1 MYASDENYP
10 WGQCSHGWAGLRL
23 EVRLTCQELR
33 LEWWGY
39 GTPSWQRMAFQ
50 TEQLGTVP
58 LPGTD
63 IGPMW
68 QKSSKGQACARSGD
82 LVHHLHPLQLSHLW
96 ALLKWAWEPPGSGLS
111 WDLKISVHCLPA
123 KKTAFFHPQKT
134 ACSPFSSLQRAQLT
148 AAGLKS
154 REVLTTSTS
163 GDRQRLSS
171 SSVAP
176 AENRKFSG
184 LELPPVT
191 AASSPRPLSFDHRH
205 PEGARPR
212 AWVATVTAMP
222 TPGWRCKS
230 SSSFSDG
237 VLSKD
242 VVWALGRHPRDTL
255 STMQMIP
262 ALKPPFPL
270 KDPQLRAPQL
280 ALPSKWVFPSLLGDF
295 LVSHVMSPILVFHR
309 CRLAYTWDV
318 KFRLAS
324 RWFLV

>member
-39 GTPSWQRMAFQ
+39 GTPSWQKMAFQ

-123 KKTAFFHPQKT
+123 KKTAFFPPPENGLFTIPFFTESSAH
-134 ACSPFSSLQRAQLT
+134 CSWVKVQRGADHQHLWWSPEAQLQFR
-148 AAGLKS
+148 GS
-154 REVLTTSTS
+154 CRE
-163 GDRQRLSS
+163 
-171 SSVAP
+171 
-176 AENRKFSG
+176 
-184 LELPPVT
+184 
-191 AASSPRPLSFDHRH
+191 
-205 PEGARPR
+205 
-212 AWVATVTAMP
+212 
-222 TPGWRCKS
+222 
-230 SSSFSDG
+230 
-237 VLSKD
+237 
-242 VVWALGRHPRDTL
+242 
-255 STMQMIP
+255 
-262 ALKPPFPL
+262 
-270 KDPQLRAPQL
+270 
-280 ALPSKWVFPSLLGDF
+280 
-295 LVSHVMSPILVFHR
+295 
-309 CRLAYTWDV
+309 
-318 KFRLAS
+318 
-324 RWFLV
+324 